1 MVQRKLP
8 RGLRNCNPGNIRKS
22 PTRYLGEVQPSKDP
36 AFKQF
41 ESMAWGYRALF
52 VLLDSYCRRGVRT
65 IREIISRYAPPVE
78 NYTEGYIRV
87 VAESAGLPAESN
99 VDMSDHDLMVRIA
112 AAISRVE
119 NGRAAILADVE
130 QGWQLYK
137 THKP

>member
-1 MVQRKLP
+1 MNRWH
-8 RGLRNCNPGNIRKS
+8 G
-22 PTRYLGEVQPSKDP
+22 
-36 AFKQF
+36 
-41 ESMAWGYRALF
+41 GYRALF

-78 NYTEGYIRV
+78 NYTEGYIRA